1 MMRIDI
7 LSLFPDGLSTV
18 LKESVCGRAQAA
30 GHVDICVTDMRK
42 YAELPHRRADDAP
55 YGGGGGM
62 VLLAEVVAQAVEDV
76 ATEGA
81 LKIVLDPAGE
91 PFTHDLA
98 KEFSLSD
105 HLVLLCGHYKGIDER
120 ALEDLN
126 LRPVSIGD
134 YVLTGGEPAAW
145 VLSDAVIR
153 LLPGVLGDFES
164 AQSDSFFDDGLLGA
178 AVYSRP
184 SEWRGRSV
192 PEPLQ
197 SGDHAKILAWRMD
210 SMKRRTRER
219 RPDLWR
225 TCAEANE
232 NGS

>member
-1 MMRIDI
+1 MRIDI
-7 LSLFPDGLSTV
+7 LSLFPDGLSRV
-18 LKESVCGRAQAA
+18 LAESVCGRAQTA
-30 GHVDICVTDMRK
+30 GHVEVCVTDMREF
-42 YAELPHRRADDAP
+42 ADLPHRRADDAP

-62 VLLAEVVAQAVEDV
+62 VLLADVVARAVEAV
-76 ATEGA
+76 ASPGA
-81 LKIVLDPAGE
+81 LRIVLDPAGE
-91 PFTHDLA
+91 PFTQDLA
-98 KEFSLSD
+98 KEFSLAD

-120 ALEDLN
+120 ALEDLK
-126 LRPVSIGD
+126 LRPISIGD

-164 AQSDSFFDDGLLGA
+164 AQSDSFFDDGMLGP

-184 SEWRGRSV
+184 MEWRGRRV

-197 SGDHAKILAWRMD
+197 SGDHAKIKAWRED
-210 SMKRRTRER
+210 SMRRRTQER

-225 TCAEANE
+225 NEARASE